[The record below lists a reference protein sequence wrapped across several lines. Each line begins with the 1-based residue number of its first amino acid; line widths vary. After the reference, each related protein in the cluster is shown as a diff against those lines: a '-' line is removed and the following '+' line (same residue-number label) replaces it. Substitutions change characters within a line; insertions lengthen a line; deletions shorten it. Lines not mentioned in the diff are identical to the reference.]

1 MSTKA
6 DYSADEWDLLRTAPM
21 MAAIMVVTAS
31 PSGPVGLVKESAAA
45 SRMIL
50 EAADSA
56 KTPLLRSL
64 AEDMKS
70 SVSIPKVPPGA
81 SPAAVQSAAEEIL
94 HRTSE
99 LLAKKAAPE
108 EAPEMKQW
116 LAQIAQKTA
125 EATKE
130 GGFLGFGGTLVS
142 DAEKVAIAKVN
153 SSLGLAAA

>member
-45 SRMIL
+45 SKMIL
-50 EAADSA
+50 EAAASA
-56 KTPLLRSL
+56 NTPLLKSL
-64 AEDMKS
+64 AEDMES
-70 SVSIPKVPPGA
+70 SLSIPKAPPGA
-81 SPAAVQSAAEEIL
+81 SPAAVQSAATEIL
-94 HRTSE
+94 RRTSE
-99 LLAKKAAPE
+99 LLGNKAAPE
-108 EAPEMKQW
+108 EATETKQW

-125 EATKE
+125 EAAKE

-142 DAEKVAIAKVN
+142 DAEKTAIAKVN
-153 SSLGLAAA
+153 SSLGLAA

>member
-6 DYSADEWDLLRTAPM
+6 DYSANEWDLLRTAPM
-21 MAAIMVVTAS
+21 MAAILVVAAS
-31 PSGPVGLVKESAAA
+31 PSGLVGLVQESAAA
-45 SRMIL
+45 GKMIL

-56 KTPLLRSL
+56 KTPLLKSL

-70 SVSIPKVPPGA
+70 SFAIPKTPPGA
-81 SPAAVQSAAEEIL
+81 SPTAVQSAATEIL
-94 HRTSE
+94 QRTSE
-99 LLAKKAAPE
+99 LLGKKATPE
-108 EAPEMKQW
+108 EATEMKQW

-142 DAEKVAIAKVN
+142 DEEKAAIAKVN

>member
-21 MAAIMVVTAS
+21 MASILVVAAS
-31 PSGPVGLVKESAAA
+31 PSGPVGLVQESAAA
-45 SRMIL
+45 GKMIL
-50 EAADSA
+50 DAADSA
-56 KTPLLRSL
+56 RTPLLKSL

-70 SVSIPKVPPGA
+70 TFAIPKPPPGA
-81 SPAAVQSAAEEIL
+81 SPAAVQQAAAEIL

-99 LLAKKAAPE
+99 LLGKKATSE
-108 EAPEMKQW
+108 EATELKQW

-142 DAEKVAIAKVN
+142 EEEKAAVAKVN